1 MSATDRPAAPVDGP
15 VSVSPARASP
25 GAPGARGGDHY
36 VLGVN
41 EAEIARLGFQH
52 QLWSEAAHACWDRAA
67 VRPGQTVLDI
77 GAGPGFATFDLAQ
90 IVGETGRVIALDEA
104 DRYLHHVREQAASR
118 GLAWIET
125 LKGDA
130 SALSAAG
137 VKPGSVDVAYSR
149 WCFCFLRDSASAV
162 REAARALKP
171 GGRLCIQDY
180 FHYESMTI
188 APKSEVFSAVIRA
201 VGQSWR
207 TRGGN
212 PDVMGSLP
220 GAFLDNGLEVESLRN
235 LTRIARPGSM
245 MWEWPTAF
253 WRNFVPELERLG
265 LVSAELRR
273 AFEAE
278 WVARTADPRSWIYL
292 PPMFELIGVK
302 R

>member
-1 MSATDRPAAPVDGP
+1 MSAAHRPVAPPAGHT
-15 VSVSPARASP
+15 SGSPAPTA
-25 GAPGARGGDHY
+25 GADQY

-41 EAEIARLGFQH
+41 DAEIARLGFQH
-52 QLWSEAAHACWDRAA
+52 RLWSEEAHACWDRAA

-90 IVGETGRVIALDEA
+90 IVGQAGRVIALDEA
-104 DRYLHHVREQAASR
+104 ERYLQHVREQSASR
-118 GLAWIET
+118 GLTWVET

-149 WCFCFLRDSASAV
+149 WCYCFLRDPESAV

-171 GGRLCIQDY
+171 GGRLCVQDY
-180 FHYESMTI
+180 FHYESMTL
-188 APKSEVFSAVIRA
+188 APKSEAFSAVIRA

-212 PDVMGSLP
+212 PDVMGSVP
-220 GAFLDNGLEVESLRN
+220 GWFLDSGLEIASLRN

-245 MWEWPTAF
+245 MWEWPTSF

-265 LVSAELRR
+265 LISADLRR
-273 AFEAE
+273 AFESE
-278 WVARTADPRSWIYL
+278 WVERTADPGSWIYL